1 VLADNANPAN
11 GPLWNAAHDGRF
23 STAVAS
29 GGEGDDVIT
38 AAARV
43 RLVADGGVGND
54 VLTGRARND
63 TLRGGDGD
71 DMLTGGLGADRFLFD
86 ADDGTDVITDF
97 SRVQSDRVVLEGSGA
112 LAFSSSVFTFGA
124 TTVTATNGHVWAA
137 ADFLFA

>member
-1 VLADNANPAN
+1 M
-11 GPLWNAAHDGRF
+11 
-23 STAVAS
+23 
-29 GGEGDDVIT
+29 IT

-54 VLTGRARND
+54 VLTGGARND